1 MSHSNRG
8 GGGRF
13 DYRAKHRQRAHEE
26 AHADDGPVAETHI
39 PDTVAA
45 PRGKPDLITTDAQ
58 LAELLGQL
66 RAAGSFAYD
75 SEFIGESSYHPKLCL
90 IQVATT
96 DRIALIDP
104 IAPINLAPFWELLAD
119 ASVEKLVHAGAQD
132 VEPVYRCIGKPAANL
147 LDTQIAAGFVG
158 MAYPTSLAKLV
169 GELTGI
175 VLHKGL
181 TFTHWDQR
189 PLSAKQLRYAA
200 DDVRYLPAA
209 AMELKK
215 RLDVTGHMKW
225 VKAECE
231 ELCEPTQYVF
241 NPLTAVEKVRGA
253 GSLDASRLNV
263 LRELVV
269 WRDAVA
275 RMVNVPARAYL
286 RDDVLIELCRNLPK
300 KVDQLAR
307 LKGLPRPVIAEE
319 GETICAL
326 IARGLAA
333 STEGVATLRG
343 QEPTP
348 SQKFAAD
355 VLWTAAQ
362 AICHAQS
369 IDPAVVT
376 SRQEIGELHRA
387 LLSGSPLEEIHLMSG
402 WRREAVGDR
411 LVAMWCDGTSIPVSV
426 PRALVK

>member
-1 MSHSNRG
+1 MSQSS

-13 DYRAKHRQRAHEE
+13 DYRARHRQRAHEE
-26 AHADDGPVAETHI
+26 AHADEAPIAETHI
-39 PDTVAA
+39 PDGVAA
-45 PRGKPDLITTDAQ
+45 PHGKAELITTDAQ
-58 LAELLGQL
+58 LAELIAHL
-66 RAAGSFAYD
+66 RETAPFAYD

-96 DRIALIDP
+96 ERIGLIDP
-104 IAPINLAPFWELLAD
+104 IAEVNLTPFWELLAD
-119 ASVEKLVHAGAQD
+119 PSVEKLVHAGAQD
-132 VEPVYRCIGKPAANL
+132 VEPVNRYIGKPAANL

-189 PLSAKQLRYAA
+189 PLSSKQLRYAA

-209 AMELKK
+209 AIELKK
-215 RLDVTGHMKW
+215 RLGVTGHLKW
-225 VKAECE
+225 VKAECD

-241 NPLTAVEKVRGA
+241 NPETAVEKVRGA

-263 LRELVV
+263 LKELVV
-269 WRDAVA
+269 WRDAAA
-275 RMVNVPARAYL
+275 RNENVPARAYL
-286 RDDVLIELCRNLPK
+286 RDDVLIEMCRNLPK
-300 KVDQLAR
+300 KTDQLGR
-307 LKGLPRPVIAEE
+307 VKGLPRPVISDE

-326 IARGLAA
+326 VQRGLAVP
-333 STEGVATLRG
+333 TEGVETLRG
-343 QEPTP
+343 HEPTP

-355 VLWTAAQ
+355 VLWTATQ
-362 AICHAQS
+362 AICHSQS
-369 IDPAVVT
+369 IDPAVVS

-387 LLSGSPLEEIHLMSG
+387 LIGNEPLDEIHLMTG
-402 WRREAVGDR
+402 WRREAVGNR
-411 LVAMWCDGTSIPVSV
+411 LVAMWREGASV
-426 PRALVK
+426 PFTIPRPIVK